1 MNTSDWHFFE
11 YELKYRLGE
20 ITLGRQRLKV
30 LRKVYSLNDIRNFVD
45 DPELPGLDADL
56 DGYLLANIPREGVT
70 GMIES
75 RDGHLR
81 YCLQSYQRCYI
92 DMSGSF
98 EDYQN
103 KFSGKTRSGIKR
115 KVRKFIE
122 HANGLDFRTYTTP
135 DEITEFFALARPVSA
150 TTYQERLLDCG
161 LPSDPD
167 FMAQARKSAEHDEV
181 RAFILC
187 ASGQPVSYLYC
198 PVVNDTLIYA
208 YLGYTP
214 DIAKLSPGTVLQWLA
229 LEGLFAERRFTAFDF
244 TEGESEHKHFFSTHQ
259 IPCSTQLLLRPTLRG
274 RFSARAHRSIDA
286 ASGWLGA
293 QLERHGL
300 KSRIKKWLRKAA

>member
-1 MNTSDWHFFE
+1 MTKTDWHSFD
-11 YELKYRLGE
+11 YELKYRIGE
-20 ITLGRQRLKV
+20 ITLGRKRLSV
-30 LRKVYSLNDIRNFVD
+30 LRRVYSLGEIIDGTSD
-45 DPELPGLDADL
+45 DQLPPLAETQQ
-56 DGYLLANIPREGVT
+56 GYLLANVPRPSTT
-70 GMIES
+70 GAIS
-75 RDGHLR
+75 HNGDLLQ

-115 KVRKFIE
+115 KIRKFIE

-161 LPSDPD
+161 LPADPE
-167 FMAQARKSAEHDEV
+167 FITQARKAAENDEI

-187 ASGQPVSYLYC
+187 ASGEPVSYLYC
-198 PVVNDTLIYA
+198 PVVNGTLVYA

-259 IPCSTQLLLRPTLRG
+259 IPCSTQLLLRPTLGG
-274 RFSARAHRSIDA
+274 RFSARAHRSMDA
-286 ASGWLGA
+286 ASGWLGT